1 MAKIV
6 SPDSDPTQPDPSD
19 KFDDQFTVQYPNG
32 DLKTYRSW
40 FNLNPKT
47 NKQRRKREVALK
59 ALTETYSL
67 KSATHLKKELTH
79 RKRKNRALGNRL
91 RGDVQRR
98 DEARRKDS

>member
-1 MAKIV
+1 MAIV
-6 SPDSDPTQPDPSD
+6 SHDSDPTQPDPSD

-59 ALTETYSL
+59 ALTETHRL
-67 KSATHLKKELTH
+67 KSATHSKKEQAHH
-79 RKRKNRALGNRL
+79 RQKTRRLGNRL
-91 RGDVQRR
+91 RGGAERSS
-98 DEARRKDS
+98 EARRKDS

>member
-19 KFDDQFTVQYPNG
+19 KFDDQFTVQYSNG

>member
-19 KFDDQFTVQYPNG
+19 KFDDLFTVQYPNG